1 MAILFLLDETQWR
14 NLLLEDTPLIDV
26 RSPTEFEKGKL
37 PSSVNLPLLDNE
49 QRKLVGT
56 CYKEKGQN
64 TAITLGHQLATPA
77 IKQTRI
83 NSWLQF
89 IQQNPHGALY
99 CARGGLR
106 SKITQQWLAET
117 GVDYPRIVG
126 GYKAIRS
133 YLLTRLE
140 RESCYPSFIVLSGL
154 SCVGKTS
161 LLQQFSAHLDLEDLA
176 KHKGSAFGAL
186 NVEQPSQTCFENALA
201 IKLMQLKEK
210 YRYPILVED
219 ESHLIG
225 RCALPKT
232 LQSIMRQSPYI
243 ELTAPVEERIENAFR
258 DYIENSTYPFEL
270 VVQHLKSALTKI
282 KRRLGGVCYST
293 LSQMVHEGMAK
304 YQRMNDGSLLCCVI
318 KMMLT
323 EYYDPMY
330 YYHQQKYKR
339 KPLFQGSAGEV
350 RDWLMSHSQKESK
363 TLSRLGKELRLV

>member
-1 MAILFLLDETQWR
+1 MFLLDETQWR
-14 NLLLEDTPLIDV
+14 NLLLEDTPFLDV
-26 RSPTEFEKGKL
+26 RSPAEFEKGKL

-49 QRKLVGT
+49 QRKLIGT

-64 TAITLGHQLATPA
+64 AAITLGYQLATPE
-77 IKQTRI
+77 IKQARI
-83 NSWLQF
+83 DSWLQF
-89 IQQNPHGALY
+89 IRQNPHGALY

-133 YLLTRLE
+133 YLLTCLE

-176 KHKGSAFGAL
+176 KHKGSAFGTL
-186 NVEQPSQTCFENALA
+186 NMEQPSQASFENVLA

-210 YRYPILVED
+210 NSYPILVED

-243 ELTAPVEERIENAFR
+243 ELTASIEERIENAFQ
-258 DYIENSTYPFEL
+258 DYIENRPYPHEL
-270 VVQHLKSALTKI
+270 AAQHLMSALTKI
-282 KRRLGGVCYST
+282 KRRLGGKRYSM
-293 LSQMVHEGMAK
+293 LSRMIQEGMAK
-304 YQRMNDGSLLCCVI
+304 YQCMNDGSLLRCVI

-330 YYHQQKYKR
+330 YYHQQQYKT
-339 KPLFQGSAGEV
+339 KPLFKGNAQEV
-350 RDWLMSHSQKESK
+350 SDWLVNNILFTDHS
-363 TLSRLGKELRLV
+363 GKELRLV